1 MQTDIEIAQQA
12 ELLSIEQVA
21 AKLALTTDELE
32 FYGQDKAKVV
42 PKSMRGRNG
51 KLILVTA
58 MSPTKAGEGKTTTSI
73 GLADALAQ
81 RGKKVVLAL
90 REPSLGPSF
99 GMKGGA
105 CGGGYAQVVP
115 MADINLHFTGDLHA
129 ISVAHN
135 LLAALI
141 DNHIY
146 QGNQLAINP
155 ERIVWKRV
163 VDLNDRALR
172 EITVGLPSANG
183 MKNGIPHQSGFD
195 ITVASEI
202 MAILCLSR
210 DLMDFKHRV
219 AKIVVA
225 YNQAGGVVTAGDLRA
240 EGALALLMKDAIKP
254 NLVQTLEG
262 TPALIHGG
270 PFANIAHG
278 CNSLLATKLGLDL
291 ADYVVTEAGFG
302 ADLGAEKFFDLKCA
316 IGELKPD
323 AVVLVATI
331 RALKLHGGVDLIDLA
346 SENLMAIEA
355 GFANLKQHIINIRK
369 FALEPIIA
377 LNYFPTDTEAEIAL
391 LKKLTEGIGAKL
403 AVSKV
408 FAEGGAG
415 GLELAD
421 AVLTQL
427 NQSVENRFAP
437 LYGDDLSIFDK
448 LTTVARQIYGAKQV
462 ILTQPAQQQLVD
474 LERLGYEKL
483 RVCIAKTQYSFS
495 DDEKLLGAPTG
506 HDFHVRELRLAAG
519 AGFVVAVAGSIFT
532 MPGLPKMPIA
542 CQVDIDKNG
551 VIKGLF

>member
-1 MQTDIEIAQQA
+1 MKTDIEIAQSA
-12 ELLSIEQVA
+12 KILPIEQVA
-21 AKLALTTDELE
+21 AKLNLMIDELE
-32 FYGQDKAKVV
+32 GYGRDKAKIV
-42 PKSMRGRNG
+42 PKTQRNRNG

-58 MSPTKAGEGKTTTSI
+58 ISPTKAGEGKTTTSI

-81 RGKKVVLAL
+81 LNKSVAVAL

-129 ISVAHN
+129 ISAAHN

-146 QGNQLAINP
+146 QGNQLKINP
-155 ERIVWKRV
+155 ERIIWRRV

-183 MKNGIPHQSGFD
+183 MNNGVVHQSGFD

-210 DLMDFKHRV
+210 DLMDFKARV
-219 AKIVVA
+219 SRIVVA
-225 YNQAGGVVTAGDLRA
+225 YNQADKPVTAGDLQA
-240 EGALALLMKDAIKP
+240 EGALTLLMKDAIKP

-278 CNSLLATKLGLDL
+278 CNSLIATRAALDL

-316 IGELKPD
+316 IGGLKPD

-331 RALKLHGGVDLIDLA
+331 RALKMHGGMELA
-346 SENLMAIEA
+346 NLETENLTAVET
-355 GFANLKQHIINIRK
+355 GFSNLAQHIANIRK
-369 FALEPIIA
+369 FGLEPIIA
-377 LNYFPTDTEAEIAL
+377 LNYFPTDTDAEIDL
-391 LKKLTEGIGAKL
+391 LEKMVTQTGAKL
-403 AVSKV
+403 ATSKV
-408 FAEGGAG
+408 FTDGGAG

-421 AVLTQL
+421 LVLAQL
-427 NQSVENRFAP
+427 NQPINNHFT
-437 LYGDDLSIFDK
+437 SIYTEEMSIVDK
-448 LTTVARQIYGAKQV
+448 INVVAKQIYGAGRV
-462 ILTQPAQQQLVD
+462 ILSQQAQQQLAD
-474 LERLGYEKL
+474 LERLGYNKL

-495 DDEKLLGAPTG
+495 DNDKILGAPTG

-519 AGFVVAVAGSIFT
+519 AGFIVVIAGNIFT
-532 MPGLPKMPIA
+532 MPGLPKQPIA
-542 CQVDIDKNG
+542 CQVDIDRNG
-551 VIKGLF
+551 TIYGLF